1 MTIDLGIIN
10 AIVALVSGP
19 IVSTIIAALKSWLK
33 LSDGKAVILSIA
45 TSLGVT
51 AYYLA
56 AIAHAF
62 TPLNLV
68 AYAVGVFVYSS
79 GYYKQVVK

>member
-1 MTIDLGIIN
+1 MTIDLTIIN

-19 IVSTIIAALKSWLK
+19 IMSTIIAALKAWFK
-33 LSDGKAVILSIA
+33 VSDSKAVILSVIA
-45 TSLGVT
+45 SLGAT
-51 AYYLA
+51 AFYLLA
-56 AIAHAF
+56 VAHAF
-62 TPLNLV
+62 SVLNLV

>member
-1 MTIDLGIIN
+1 MTIDMTIIN

-19 IVSTIIAALKSWLK
+19 VISTIIAALKAWLK
-33 LSDGKAVILSIA
+33 VDDTKAVILSAIA
-45 TSLGVT
+45 SLGAT

-56 AIAHAF
+56 AIAHTF
-62 TPLNLV
+62 TVLNLLV
-68 AYAVGVFVYSS
+68 YGIGVFVYSS

>member
-1 MTIDLGIIN
+1 MTIDLTIIN

-33 LSDGKAVILSIA
+33 VSDGKAVILSIITSFGTTAGYLLIA
-45 TSLGVT
+45 THTFNV
-51 AYYLA
+51 
-56 AIAHAF
+56 
-62 TPLNLV
+62 LNLV

-79 GYYKQVVK
+79 GYYKQVIK